1 VTAWRSYPKYHAKK
15 TVVDGM
21 TFDSRK
27 EADRYIQLR
36 TLEKAGE
43 IEGLQMQVEFE
54 LIPAQYGPDRIT
66 PTGKHKR
73 GPLLER
79 AVKYKADFV
88 YTNHGETVVEDVKG
102 FKTKDYIIKRKLM
115 LWRHGIRISEV

>member
-1 VTAWRSYPKYHAKK
+1 
-15 TVVDGM
+15 M

-27 EADRYIQLR
+27 EADRYIRLR